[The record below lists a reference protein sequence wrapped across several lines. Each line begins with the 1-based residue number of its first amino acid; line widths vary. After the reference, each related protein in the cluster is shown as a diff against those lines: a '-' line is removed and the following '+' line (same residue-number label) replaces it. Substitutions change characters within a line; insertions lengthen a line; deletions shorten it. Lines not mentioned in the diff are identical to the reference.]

1 MLKPP
6 CATVRRSR
14 GREPENHREPGPG
27 TRAQAPRSSVD
38 RTRRDRNDWLHRSSY
53 TPPELD
59 KPRTY
64 SQFPYRRPRT
74 NRTATH
80 RPPDWRLLRAG
91 CARVLRAG
99 CARGARG
106 RRNNYENRNRTV
118 ADRSRQR
125 VTRSKTRLRNR
136 RWEHTCH
143 DGGFVKRTYRP
154 NGDWF
159 TGCLPA
165 CCRSA
170 LQDFRNGTRGTPSNR
185 HFTQAVKHR
194 HFTST
199 AIETHM
205 PCAAPGHT
213 PRRARGRT
221 RVCRCPA

>member
-64 SQFPYRRPRT
+64 SQFPYQPYRDAAARPTGGYYARVARAARAVAEIITKIEIEPSPTEAPTRYAKQNAPPEPPMGAHVSRRGFCEENVPSQ
-74 NRTATH
+74 
-80 RPPDWRLLRAG
+80 WRL
-91 CARVLRAG
+91 V
-99 CARGARG
+99 
-106 RRNNYENRNRTV
+106 Y
-118 ADRSRQR
+118 
-125 VTRSKTRLRNR
+125 RL
-136 RWEHTCH
+136 
-143 DGGFVKRTYRP
+143 
-154 NGDWF
+154 F
-159 TGCLPA
+159 TGVLPV
-165 CCRSA
+165 
-170 LQDFRNGTRGTPSNR
+170 GTSRLPQRHTVHR